1 MSSTTGGQ
9 IAAYDLES
17 TLQEFGGRRPVA
29 EESTGA
35 GGPPAREKAKERLDG
50 LRPPLGAVFL
60 AAYVLTSFLSSS
72 LATAVFLATGCL
84 LLVMSVVWASAFHK
98 ALAAAGSLA
107 LGALLLSGKFDT
119 GTFLEGLPVYFNI
132 VAVLMILSVAG
143 YPIRAAR
150 FTAQIRA
157 LLSAATGR
165 GVGVRTTS
173 GILGHVLGAVLDVG
187 SFVLIDVILR
197 RAAPEGRIEA
207 LTWAGR
213 TFSFTPLWANLNV
226 FTATTVE
233 LTGASYAGLLAVS
246 LPFVILGL
254 TVILLLAQRKKDEV
268 EEAKE
273 ALSYGAVAVLLYPVL
288 LVVAVA
294 LVNAFFPGLSLTA
307 AISVTVAAVVVL
319 ISALATALLR
329 QSSPLARLTKE
340 ARESLVQSH
349 AEFALFGSAGI
360 LVVSLE
366 ALGALA
372 PVGEMFSSLPP
383 ALVAPAL
390 ALVMSL
396 GFVAGIHVLPLVL
409 LINTAFPLSD
419 GPAPALWAVAIL
431 LGAQTTIL
439 LTPFSNSTTML
450 ARLTGLHPLEI
461 GTKRN
466 WEFGLILALAAA
478 AYLGLLTLLL
488 L

>member
-1 MSSTTGGQ
+1 
-9 IAAYDLES
+9 
-17 TLQEFGGRRPVA
+17 
-29 EESTGA
+29 
-35 GGPPAREKAKERLDG
+35 
-50 LRPPLGAVFL
+50 
-60 AAYVLTSFLSSS
+60 
-72 LATAVFLATGCL
+72 
-84 LLVMSVVWASAFHK
+84 
-98 ALAAAGSLA
+98 
-107 LGALLLSGKFDT
+107 
-119 GTFLEGLPVYFNI
+119 
-132 VAVLMILSVAG
+132 MILSVAG

-173 GILGHVLGAVLDVG
+173 GVLGHVLGAVLDVG

-273 ALSYGAVAVLLYPVL
+273 ALSYGALAVLLYPVL

-409 LINTAFPLSD
+409 L
-419 GPAPALWAVAIL
+419 
-431 LGAQTTIL
+431 
-439 LTPFSNSTTML
+439 
-450 ARLTGLHPLEI
+450 
-461 GTKRN
+461 
-466 WEFGLILALAAA
+466 
-478 AYLGLLTLLL
+478 TLLL